1 MAELFA
7 YNEKVETIV
16 DLIGDREND
25 ITKSIAWAFVKC
37 PNLMEKVIEHLLL
50 VSVDADNAVI
60 RYQEYEKGGGIT
72 DLEITDN
79 QKFYIII
86 EAKRGVDSSGRVT
99 VKTVFEKGGVRQ
111 KSC

>member
-7 YNEKVETIV
+7 YNEKVETIF

-37 PNLMEKVIEHLLL
+37 PNLLEKVIEHLLL
-50 VSVDADNAVI
+50 VSVDYH
-60 RYQEYEKGGGIT
+60 RSKT
-72 DLEITDN
+72 
-79 QKFYIII
+79 
-86 EAKRGVDSSGRVT
+86 GVDSSGRVT
-99 VKTVFEKGGVRQ
+99 VKTLFEKGGVRQ

>member
-7 YNEKVETIV
+7 YNEKVETIF

-37 PNLMEKVIEHLLL
+37 PNLLEKVIEHLLH
-50 VSVDADNAVI
+50 VSVDAGNAVI
-60 RYQEYEKGGGIT
+60 RYQEYEKDGGIT

-86 EAKRGVDSSGRVT
+86 EAKRGWMLPGESQLKLYSDR
-99 VKTVFEKGGVRQ
+99 
-111 KSC
+111 KSVV